1 MTVLTFTRV
10 TQMFRKRL
18 LFEGVDLT
26 LERGEIVGL
35 AGPNG
40 SGKSVL
46 LQLACGFRRATS
58 GVVRVAPEFL
68 SPGRTFPERFGVAIN
83 GPAYLPHLSATK
95 NLEIL
100 ARIQHKVGSRE
111 IAATLERVGLDSG
124 RQRAHE
130 FSLGMKQKLSL
141 AQALLESPDVLI
153 LDEPF
158 NALDRESVG
167 RVEAILRAERDRGTA
182 ILFTSHWGGAMESLA
197 DRVYRFEDQ
206 TLRSDDAAK

>member
-35 AGPNG
+35 TGPNG

-46 LQLACGFRRATS
+46 LQLAGGFRRATA
-58 GVVRVAPEFL
+58 GTVRVAPEYL

-100 ARIQHKVGSRE
+100 ARIQREVGSRE

-141 AQALLESPDVLI
+141 VQALLESPDVLI

-158 NALDRESVG
+158 NALDSESVG
-167 RVEAILRAERDRGTA
+167 RVEEILRAERDRGTA
-182 ILFTSHWGGAMESLA
+182 ILFTSHLGGAMDSLA

-206 TLRSDDAAK
+206 TLRSDDAVK

>member
-1 MTVLTFTRV
+1 M
-10 TQMFRKRL
+10 
-18 LFEGVDLT
+18 
-26 LERGEIVGL
+26 
-35 AGPNG
+35 
-40 SGKSVL
+40 L

-58 GVVRVAPEFL
+58 GIVRVAPEFL
-68 SPGRTFPERFGVAIN
+68 SPGRTFPEHFGVAIN

-100 ARIQHKVGSRE
+100 ARIQRKVDSRE

-141 AQALLESPDVLI
+141 AQALLESPEVLI

-182 ILFTSHWGGAMESLA
+182 ILFTSHWGGAMGLLA

-206 TLRSDDAAK
+206 TLRSDDAVK